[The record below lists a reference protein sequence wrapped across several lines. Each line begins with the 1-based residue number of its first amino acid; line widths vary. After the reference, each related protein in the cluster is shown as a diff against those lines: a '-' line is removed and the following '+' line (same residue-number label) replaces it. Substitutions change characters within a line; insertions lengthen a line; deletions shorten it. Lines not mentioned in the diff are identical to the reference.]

1 MDKLLSMKRV
11 VILIGLMLAP
21 FLGAKEYR
29 SYAIGYTIDSS
40 HLKDRAINDSSTV
53 YNYAYKLNSV
63 YLTQNYLLLGE
74 IKHYPWQKFA
84 RGFQNGYRFES
95 HIGQTLFDVEAGL
108 KKYIIPYVYFAPTIG
123 LKYTFYKSEYK
134 RSYDDYRKETD
145 TSGYSLPLILN
156 FGYSLSPISDILIGF
171 NIDEDLTELKAH
183 DYQEYMFR
191 YYLTFKN
198 SITINAM
205 YNYFSKLNPDDIR
218 QVTQQ
223 FSLTLGLRF

>member
-1 MDKLLSMKRV
+1 MKRV
-11 VILIGLMLAP
+11 LILSALL
-21 FLGAKEYR
+21 LTLLDAKEYR

-40 HLKDRAINDSSTV
+40 QLKDNTIKDSSTF

-74 IKHYPWQKFA
+74 MNHYPWQKFA

-95 HIGQTLFDVEAGL
+95 KIGITHIDFEAGL
-108 KKYIIPYVYFAPTIG
+108 KKYIIPYTYFAPTIG
-123 LKYTFYKSEYK
+123 LTYAFYKSEFKRAEDHYK
-134 RSYDDYRKETD
+134 KSTETTTFD
-145 TSGYSLPLILN
+145 LPLILN
-156 FGYSLSPISDILIGF
+156 FGYSLSPTSDLLIGF

-183 DYQEYMFR
+183 DYQKYMFR

-198 SITINAM
+198 NITINAM
-205 YNYFSKLNPDDIR
+205 YNYISKLNPDDFR
-218 QVTQQ
+218 QISQQ